1 MHRTTLRYWICQ
13 ILGWGGWT
21 LLNLA
26 FFYFFLQD
34 VYMKVGETRSR
45 LFAIL
50 FIQFFWYIAATHLLR
65 FFLKKTGWIKF
76 TTDQVIAL
84 FISSVMLT
92 GLLAYYG
99 AKTTAVITGT
109 SLVQYEK
116 NQSLKVAMAKE
127 KSLGLAGTNYYL
139 AQKENAK
146 DSLNFA
152 ALQNIKRTT
161 GWYRNDQG
169 LWNYEE
175 QHKGRFWW
183 DIIFTFILIALWLLL
198 YMIWHYVER
207 NRKDEVDRLNL
218 EKTVKELELKTIKS
232 HINPHFIFNSL
243 NSIRALVDENPKR
256 ARTAITELSNILRS
270 SLQVEK
276 METVSLQKELD
287 IVKDYLALEQMR
299 FEERLKVEMEIDEDT
314 LGQELPPMMLQTLVE
329 NAIKH
334 GISKRI
340 NGGTISIIS
349 RFTDNDFEL
358 IVQNSGNL
366 EKKSNEGFG
375 IKSTRDRLKFLC
387 NGNAYF
393 KVEEIEGNKVQSKIV
408 MPVEYHK
415 MKSYQS

>member
-1 MHRTTLRYWICQ
+1 MHRTTFRYWVCQ

-34 VYMKVGETRSR
+34 VYWKAGERKNL

-65 FFLKKTGWIKF
+65 LFLKKIHWIKF
-76 TTDQVIAL
+76 ATDQVIAL
-84 FISSVMLT
+84 FISSVMVT

-99 AKTTAVITGT
+99 AKTTAIVSGT

-116 NQSLKVAMAKE
+116 NQSLKDAMAKE

-139 AQKENAK
+139 AQKTNAK
-146 DSLNFA
+146 DSLNYA
-152 ALQNIKRTT
+152 AAENIKRST
-161 GWYRNDQG
+161 GWYRNNNG
-169 LWNYEE
+169 VWKYEE

-198 YMIWHYVER
+198 YMIWHYLER
-207 NRKDEVDRLNL
+207 NRRAEVDRLNL

-232 HINPHFIFNSL
+232 HIKPHFIFNSL

-276 METVSLQKELD
+276 METVPLNKELD
-287 IVKDYLALEQMR
+287 IVRDYLALEQMR

-314 LGQELPPMMLQTLVE
+314 LGQPVPPMMLQTLVE

-340 NGGTISIIS
+340 NGGIIRIIS
-349 RFTDNDFEL
+349 RFNDKDFEL

-366 EKKSNEGFG
+366 EKKSDDGFG
-375 IKSTRDRLKFLC
+375 FKSTRDRLKFLC

-393 KVEEIEGNKVQSKIV
+393 KVEEIDGAKVQSKIV
-408 MPVEYHK
+408 IPVEW
-415 MKSYQS
+415 

>member
-1 MHRTTLRYWICQ
+1 MRKRIYRYWLCQ

-26 FFYFFLQD
+26 FFYFLLQD
-34 VYMKVGETRSR
+34 VYWKSADRR
-45 LFAIL
+45 HLLLAIL
-50 FIQFFWYIAATHLLR
+50 FIEFCWYIIATHLLR
-65 FFLKKTGWIKF
+65 FVLRKTKWIQF
-76 TTDQVIAL
+76 STDKVIGL
-84 FISSVMLT
+84 FVLSVMLT

-99 AKTTAVITGT
+99 AKSTALITGN

-116 NQSLKVAMAKE
+116 NQNLKEAIAKE
-127 KSLGLAGTNYYL
+127 KALGLAGTQYYL
-139 AQKENAK
+139 AQKGAPK
-146 DSLNFA
+146 DSTNYQA
-152 ALQNIKRTT
+152 VQNIKRNT
-161 GWYRNDQG
+161 GWYRNNNG
-169 LWNYEE
+169 AWRYEE
-175 QHKGRFWW
+175 QHRGRFWW

-198 YMIWHYVER
+198 YMIWHYLER
-207 NRKDEVDRLNL
+207 NRRDEVDRLNL

-276 METVSLQKELD
+276 LETVPLHKELD

-299 FEERLKVEMEIDEDT
+299 FEERLKVEMDIDEDT
-314 LGQELPPMMLQTLVE
+314 LEQRVPPMMLQTLVE

-340 NGGTISIIS
+340 NGGTIRIIS
-349 RFTDNDFEL
+349 RFTNKDFEL

-366 EKKSNEGFG
+366 EMNSDEGFG
-375 IKSTRDRLKFLC
+375 FKSTRDRLKFLC

-393 KVEEIEGNKVQSKIV
+393 KVEEIAGTKVQSKIV
-408 MPVEYHK
+408 MPVEY
-415 MKSYQS
+415 